1 MMVLLNDYFHNDRR
15 ANNGSISVSGKLEA
29 YVRNYYVSG
38 EGVPDENILL
48 IYYDP
53 NVDSL
58 YEAVECKKENLI
70 ACMTADY
77 EYAFVKDAL
86 LQKFSEDISEYNT
99 TIIPIR
105 DFDLQECCI
114 KENVYLPDFL
124 SNIRW
129 IRDDFLSNKNLDFD
143 FTAFEEIDD
152 GVEYVNPDHFS
163 INEIIMFIKSYGR

>member
-29 YVRNYYVSG
+29 YVGNYYVLG

-58 YEAVECKKENLI
+58 YEVVECKKENLI
-70 ACMTADY
+70 AYMTADY

-129 IRDDFLSNKNLDFD
+129 IRDDFLSNENLDFD
-143 FTAFEEIDD
+143 YTAFEEIDD